1 MIASGPGLLIQA
13 APFIDSISTILG
25 QLNGQTLTAPVI
37 VTPSAQAPTAPT
49 NADLGLTSI
58 TTTDL
63 TNLRLPDFTAA
74 PPTLNLPATPSL
86 NLPSAPGS
94 PPTFTAP
101 TTPDAP
107 AYALPSVPTLTSIAL
122 PDVPTLTMIA
132 LPSVPPLTM
141 IALPDVPTMTL
152 PTFASA
158 RPDLSLA
165 PIANA
170 FVFSETEY
178 TDTRIDSTRAKL
190 LNEILNGD

>member
-1 MIASGPGLLIQA
+1 MSIQA
-13 APFIDSISTILG
+13 APFIDSISAILG
-25 QLNGQTLTAPVI
+25 QLNGQTLTAPAI
-37 VTPSAQAPTAPT
+37 ITPSAQAPTAPT

-58 TTTDL
+58 ATTDL

-122 PDVPTLTMIA
+122 PDVPT
-132 LPSVPPLTM
+132 
-141 IALPDVPTMTL
+141 MTL